1 MAEYECIRTEVQG
14 RVGIITLNRPEKLNA
29 LSAKMSEELRA
40 AVLAFDGDDE
50 IGAIL
55 LTGAGRGFCSGAD
68 VTGWGRALE
77 SEPDPGRRMEQAAA
91 QASETWTDLWARVK
105 PTVAAVNGDAIGAGL
120 TIILGC
126 DYRIAA
132 EQARLSM
139 RFAAMGVMPE
149 LESTRLL
156 PHIIGLSRALDVM
169 LTGELIPAPRAAE
182 LGIVNEVVP
191 RERLMER
198 ALEKANQYARL
209 HPETTRAV
217 KQLVWA
223 NVFESDTAAVKRR
236 ERLAFAAAQRRA
248 SHREAVRAFLEK
260 REPDFYRAVREAT
273 EADRSAGASADRS
286 G

>member
-1 MAEYECIRTEVQG
+1 MATYETILTEVRG
-14 RVGIITLNRPEKLNA
+14 RVAIITLNRPEKLNA
-29 LSAKMSEELRA
+29 LSAQMSDELRQ
-40 AVLAFDGDDE
+40 AVLAFDADDE
-50 IGAIL
+50 IGAIV

-77 SEPDPGRRMEQAAA
+77 READPGRRMEQAAA
-91 QASETWTDLWARVK
+91 QATETWTDLWARVK
-105 PTVAAVNGDAIGAGL
+105 PTVVAMNGDAIGAGL
-120 TIILGC
+120 TITLGC

-132 EQARLSM
+132 EHARISM

-182 LGIVNEVVP
+182 LGIVNECVP
-191 RERLMER
+191 ADRLLER
-198 ALEKANQYARL
+198 AIEKASQYARI
-209 HPETTRAV
+209 HPQTTRAV

-223 NVFESDTAAVKRR
+223 NVFECDTEAVKRR
-236 ERLAFAAAQRRA
+236 ERLAFAEAQRRP

-260 REPDFYRAVREAT
+260 REPDFYRAVREA
-273 EADRSAGASADRS
+273 EAAASGGGSQA
-286 G
+286 

>member
-1 MAEYECIRTEVQG
+1 
-14 RVGIITLNRPEKLNA
+14 
-29 LSAKMSEELRA
+29 MSDELRQ
-40 AVLAFDGDDE
+40 AVLAFDADDE
-50 IGAIL
+50 VGAIV

-77 SEPDPGRRMEQAAA
+77 READPGRRMEQAAA
-91 QASETWTDLWARVK
+91 QATETWTDLWARVK
-105 PTVAAVNGDAIGAGL
+105 PTVVAMNGDAIGAGL
-120 TIILGC
+120 TITLGC

-132 EQARLSM
+132 EHARISM

-182 LGIVNEVVP
+182 LGIVNECVP
-191 RERLMER
+191 ADRLLER
-198 ALEKANQYARL
+198 AIEKASQYARI
-209 HPETTRAV
+209 HPQTTRAV

-223 NVFESDTAAVKRR
+223 NVFESDTEAVKRR
-236 ERLAFAAAQRRA
+236 ERLAFAEAQRRP

-260 REPDFYRAVREAT
+260 REPDFYRAVREA
-273 EADRSAGASADRS
+273 EAAASGGGSQA
-286 G
+286 

>member
-1 MAEYECIRTEVQG
+1 MATYETILTEVRG
-14 RVGIITLNRPEKLNA
+14 RVAIITLNRPEKLNA
-29 LSAKMSEELRA
+29 LSAQMSDELRQ
-40 AVLAFDGDDE
+40 AVLAFDADDE
-50 IGAIL
+50 VGAIV

-77 SEPDPGRRMEQAAA
+77 READPGRRMEQAAA
-91 QASETWTDLWARVK
+91 QATETWTDLWARVK
-105 PTVAAVNGDAIGAGL
+105 PTVVAMNGDAIGAGL
-120 TIILGC
+120 TITLGC

-132 EQARLSM
+132 EHARISM

-182 LGIVNEVVP
+182 LGIVNECVP
-191 RERLMER
+191 ADRLLER
-198 ALEKANQYARL
+198 AIEKASQYARI
-209 HPETTRAV
+209 HPQTTRAV

-223 NVFESDTAAVKRR
+223 NVFESDTEAVKRR
-236 ERLAFAAAQRRA
+236 ERLAFAEAQRRP

-260 REPDFYRAVREAT
+260 REPDFYRAIREA
-273 EADRSAGASADRS
+273 EAAASDGGSQA
-286 G
+286 